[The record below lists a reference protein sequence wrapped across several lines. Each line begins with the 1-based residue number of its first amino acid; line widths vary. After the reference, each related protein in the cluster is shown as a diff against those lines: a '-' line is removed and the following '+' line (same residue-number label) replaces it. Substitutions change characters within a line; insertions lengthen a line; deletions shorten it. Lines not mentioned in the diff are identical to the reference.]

1 MTTYICKCGQRVQ
14 KSSNAD
20 NTGNR
25 LEGYGPGHECYGCP
39 YAMPWGGN
47 KWDKAAKRFVQDIKG
62 YECRTSRTLSYDS
75 HFIGSTEDKCTCSVV
90 SLDFDFLEHISAW
103 VKDTFPLGELTGGFS
118 QDEIRPT
125 DYSHNGRYCCTFV
138 CASNKK
144 GIAAKAALFARFFY
158 PDGSRKDMTPQQ
170 EMEKILADIRK
181 CTQEPP
187 AAEDVAV
194 AALPPAEAAAPGF
207 DFGADAQTNALL
219 LQDAQTFITGNMAR
233 IMAAKHA
240 HDLTANHY
248 KGSWGRWCA
257 AVGISRDTGDN
268 MVRVAEQFGNI
279 EIEGKPILDVQPLKL
294 LYAAAKPS
302 TPQEVK
308 EAVFSGDITTYKE
321 YQDVMAQLKA
331 EQERA
336 TAAEAREE
344 EAWKMQTK
352 AEQRAKTAESQLEGS
367 RQVAEAANRRADKW
381 RSEAEAARKQP
392 IVAVVD
398 KDEVVRQAK
407 EMADGMTADLKAQL
421 DQTAANAEADARD
434 AYDSILLAGRS
445 ITNLAQS
452 IKPLFGKLPG
462 DQRENAI
469 DQFVRTLGQ
478 IQGEVSRCL

>member
-1 MTTYICKCGQRVQ
+1 
-14 KSSNAD
+14 
-20 NTGNR
+20 
-25 LEGYGPGHECYGCP
+25 
-39 YAMPWGGN
+39 
-47 KWDKAAKRFVQDIKG
+47 
-62 YECRTSRTLSYDS
+62 
-75 HFIGSTEDKCTCSVV
+75 
-90 SLDFDFLEHISAW
+90 
-103 VKDTFPLGELTGGFS
+103 
-118 QDEIRPT
+118 
-125 DYSHNGRYCCTFV
+125 
-138 CASNKK
+138 
-144 GIAAKAALFARFFY
+144 
-158 PDGSRKDMTPQQ
+158 
-170 EMEKILADIRK
+170 
-181 CTQEPP
+181 
-187 AAEDVAV
+187 
-194 AALPPAEAAAPGF
+194 
-207 DFGADAQTNALL
+207 
-219 LQDAQTFITGNMAR
+219 
-233 IMAAKHA
+233 
-240 HDLTANHY
+240 
-248 KGSWGRWCA
+248 
-257 AVGISRDTGDN
+257 

-336 TAAEAREE
+336 AAAEAREE
-344 EAWKMQTK
+344 EAWKMQSK
-352 AEQRAKTAESQLEGS
+352 AEARAKTAESQLEGS
-367 RQVAEAANRRADKW
+367 RQVAEAAKRRADKW
-381 RSEAEAARKQP
+381 QAEAEAARKQP

-398 KDEVVRQAK
+398 KDEVARQAK

-462 DQRENAI
+462 EQRENAI